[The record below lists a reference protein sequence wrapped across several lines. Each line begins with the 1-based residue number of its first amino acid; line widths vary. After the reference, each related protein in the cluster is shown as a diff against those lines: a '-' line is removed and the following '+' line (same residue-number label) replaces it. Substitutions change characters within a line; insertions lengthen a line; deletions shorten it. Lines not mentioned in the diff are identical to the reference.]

1 MVCRLE
7 FAFHK
12 FFYTSYFEKNEVCS
26 GAQECTGC
34 TLCTF
39 SLAFLS
45 VKLDSRNS
53 YIYACM
59 PDDDGL
65 ANIAKVM
72 LTRSSS
78 TYRDLRQLCQWVL
91 GSLNHTAH

>member
-1 MVCRLE
+1 MPE
-7 FAFHK
+7 FE
-12 FFYTSYFEKNEVCS
+12 FYKLSYKPYFEKNQCAMVHS

-34 TLCTF
+34 TKCTF

-65 ANIAKVM
+65 ANIAKVT
-72 LTRSSS
+72 LARSSS